1 MVLLE
6 QAAVVCYIELQ
17 KCLGYMLDTI
27 CLVQNVEKKRKSSK
41 YKTHLAWLLSDCF
54 LIRYKDESDI

>member
-27 CLVQNVEKKRKSSK
+27 CLVQNVEKKKENPQNTK
-41 YKTHLAWLLSDCF
+41 H
-54 LIRYKDESDI
+54 I